1 MRFRVICSLFAVIL
15 LGVVSVHASPLPP
28 DTQHLI
34 QIRKR
39 ESHRPISIQP
49 GVWDDNSKRWLERE
63 AWPELSLSSSAQ
75 VEPSFCFSR
84 HGCIGYIE
92 RKREAFVRDPEH
104 IIYRNLSPKFF
115 SEPLS
120 KKAVYQFKS
129 KMDEYFEVVKNIEK
143 LQEMTNCPPIK
154 DRNAYFKAAMTYGCM
169 LGFIQWGDLP
179 IILEEIA
186 KIIHTLPLP
195 SAENPPPASAGNSPD
210 PDAIN
215 KQTVVD
221 KDNVDNPNAATSSST
236 SSYSGH
242 APAPHIAQALSASIR
257 PSASRDFFG
266 QVLNHP
272 DPDAISKQTAVDKPN
287 AAPSSS
293 TSSYLAHILNPE

>member
-39 ESHRPISIQP
+39 ESHRPIPIQP

-63 AWPELSLSSSAQ
+63 AWPVLSLSSSAQ

-104 IIYRNLSPKFF
+104 IIYRTLSPNF
-115 SEPLS
+115 L
-120 KKAVYQFKS
+120 
-129 KMDEYFEVVKNIEK
+129 MDEYFEVVKNIEK

-195 SAENPPPASAGNSPD
+195 SAENPPPASAGNSPAHIH
-210 PDAIN
+210 PA
-215 KQTVVD
+215 TV
-221 KDNVDNPNAATSSST
+221 NRMPPT
-236 SSYSGH
+236 G
-242 APAPHIAQALSASIR
+242 PGLAPHIAQAPPASNR
-257 PSASRDFFG
+257 PSATSRDFFG

-293 TSSYLAHILNPE
+293 TSSYLARILNPE

>member
-75 VEPSFCFSR
+75 Y
-84 HGCIGYIE
+84 GCIGYIE

-104 IIYRNLSPKFF
+104 IIYRKLSPKFF

-120 KKAVYQFKS
+120 KKVLHNFNT
-129 KMDEYFEVVKNIEK
+129 KMDEYFNVVKNIEK

-169 LGFIQWGDLP
+169 LGFIQWGDLS

-186 KIIHTLPLP
+186 EIIHTLPLP
-195 SAENPPPASAGNSPD
+195 SAENPPPASAGNSPAHIH
-210 PDAIN
+210 PA
-215 KQTVVD
+215 TV
-221 KDNVDNPNAATSSST
+221 NRMPPT
-236 SSYSGH
+236 G
-242 APAPHIAQALSASIR
+242 PGLAPHIAQAPPASNR
-257 PSASRDFFG
+257 PSATSSDFSG
-266 QVLNHP
+266 QVVNHP